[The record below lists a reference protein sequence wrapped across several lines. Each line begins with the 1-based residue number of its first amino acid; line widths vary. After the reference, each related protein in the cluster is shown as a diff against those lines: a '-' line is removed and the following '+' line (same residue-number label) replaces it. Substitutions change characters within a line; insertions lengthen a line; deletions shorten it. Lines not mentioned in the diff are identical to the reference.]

1 MLGSITGSF
10 REVLLPDILVAYLV
24 TCKACIFPS

>member
-10 REVLLPDILVAYLV
+10 RVVLLLKSLIAYLV